1 MAKVFILEDL
11 PDRQKAFKEKFK
23 EHQLTIC
30 DNVNDSKQLLLDN
43 QYDLICLDHDLGGE
57 AFVDSNYYNTGYTL
71 AKFILENNIKSKVV
85 IHSLNPVGAK
95 NIKFILPEAEIYP
108 GFWSVR

>member
-1 MAKVFILEDL
+1 MKVFVLEDMQ
-11 PDRQKAFKEKFK
+11 DRQEAFREKFK
-23 EHQLTIC
+23 GYEKLTIC
-30 DNVNDSKQLLLDN
+30 DNVDDSKQILLDDY
-43 QYDLICLDHDLGGE
+43 YDLICLDHDLGGE
-57 AFVDSNYYNTGYTL
+57 AFIDSNYYNTGYTL

-95 NIKFILPEAEIYP
+95 NIKFILPKAEIYP